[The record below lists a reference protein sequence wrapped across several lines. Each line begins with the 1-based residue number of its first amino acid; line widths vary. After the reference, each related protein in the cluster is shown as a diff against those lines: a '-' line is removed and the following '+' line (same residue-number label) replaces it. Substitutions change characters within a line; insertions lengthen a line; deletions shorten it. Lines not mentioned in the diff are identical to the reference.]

1 MAQGTGHALDEP
13 NSAVGNGAGTR
24 SVTRRAESRD
34 GFRNASP
41 RTSGASG
48 MDAGKV
54 RANASYA
61 LGQDEPRRRAWLA
74 LLHAP
79 ALGPRAFARLWAALP
94 DPVAILAASPARW
107 RAAGLGEAT
116 CDALRQPDE
125 ARIAAALAW
134 LAEPGHHLVTLDDPR
149 YPPALHDLDDP
160 PPALFALGDPDL
172 LHLPMLTIVGTRHP
186 TPGGAIN
193 THAFARDLAGRGLT
207 IASGLAQGIDAEAHS
222 GALEANGLTLAAVGT
237 GVDRVYPAQHR
248 ELAHAIVD
256 GGGLIISE
264 LPLGTPARPGHFPR
278 RNRILA
284 ALGLGTLVV
293 EAAPRSGSL
302 ITARLASELG
312 REVFAIPGSIHNPM
326 ARGCHALIRSGAKLV
341 ESSADILEEL
351 APRLGQLAPP
361 AAAPCPAGELPA
373 LPDDHARLLEAMGF
387 DAVSVDSLVERSGLT
402 AAEVSSIL
410 LILQLQGLI
419 APATGG
425 LYVRLPPTS

>member
-1 MAQGTGHALDEP
+1 MAQGTGRASSQP
-13 NSAVGNGAGTR
+13 GAPPANGTVGRGNG
-24 SVTRRAESRD
+24 RAQD
-34 GFRNASP
+34 LDVP
-41 RTSGASG
+41 R
-48 MDAGKV
+48 
-54 RANASYA
+54 
-61 LGQDEPRRRAWLA
+61 QRAWLT

-79 ALGPRAFARLWAALP
+79 ALGPRALAHLWSDLP

-107 RAAGLGEAT
+107 RAAGLSEAT

-134 LAEPGHHLVTLDDPR
+134 LAEPGHHLIPLDDAR

-186 TPGGAIN
+186 TPGGALN
-193 THAFARDLAGRGLT
+193 ARAFARDLAGRGLT
-207 IASGLAQGIDAEAHS
+207 IASGMALGIDAEAHR
-222 GALEANGLTLAAVGT
+222 GALEAKGLTVAVVGT
-237 GVDRVYPAQHR
+237 GVDRVYPARHR
-248 ELAHAIVD
+248 ELAHAIVN
-256 GGGLIISE
+256 GGGLIVSE
-264 LPLGTPARPGHFPR
+264 LPLGTPPHPGQFPR

-326 ARGCHALIRSGAKLV
+326 ARGCHALIRNGAKLV
-341 ESSADILEEL
+341 ESSSDILEEL
-351 APRLGQLAPP
+351 APRLTPLPPSSTPP
-361 AAAPCPAGELPA
+361 ATTPPELPT
-373 LPDDHARLLEAMGF
+373 DHIRLLEAMGF
-387 DAVSVDSLVERSGLT
+387 DPVSVDDLVERSGLT